1 MTHFTG
7 FIWNEIAL
15 RRALVQGILK
25 ANSKMIKRYEDSSV
39 WPYAIAGGS
48 SPQIPVVSLFNLLG
62 DGLRIIWAQGIIDRD
77 KVIRA
82 VVLNVEKG
90 ELDKYDIVL
99 WRSDLPLTPSL
110 GWVADGVPGWWK
122 SLLRLFS
129 LQTIETLIWGE
140 QCWLHHLVNM
150 YILAT
155 ASYSA

>member
-7 FIWNEIAL
+7 FILNEIAL

-39 WPYAIAGGS
+39 WPYAIAS
-48 SPQIPVVSLFNLLG
+48 VFSQIPVVPLFNLLG
-62 DGLRIIWAQGIIDRD
+62 DGLRIIWTQGIIDGD

-99 WRSDLPLTPSL
+99 WRSDLPLTPRL

-122 SLLRLFS
+122 GLLRLFS
-129 LQTIETLIWGE
+129 LQTIETLIWE
-140 QCWLHHLVNM
+140 EKYWLHHLVNLC
-150 YILAT
+150 ILAT
-155 ASYSA
+155 ALYSA